1 MTKGKEIKQTID
13 LPVGP
18 AQPTPP
24 PGQVQV
30 TQGNVSIVTVQLL
43 NDISMRLGKILAIM
57 EKNG

>member
-1 MTKGKEIKQTID
+1 MTKGKEIKQTVD

-43 NDISMRLGKILAIM
+43 NDISMKLSKILTIL
-57 EKNG
+57 ESK

>member
-1 MTKGKEIKQTID
+1 MTKGQEIKQTID

-18 AQPTPP
+18 VQPTPT

-43 NDISMRLGKILAIM
+43 NDISIKLSKIITLL
-57 EKNG
+57 ESK